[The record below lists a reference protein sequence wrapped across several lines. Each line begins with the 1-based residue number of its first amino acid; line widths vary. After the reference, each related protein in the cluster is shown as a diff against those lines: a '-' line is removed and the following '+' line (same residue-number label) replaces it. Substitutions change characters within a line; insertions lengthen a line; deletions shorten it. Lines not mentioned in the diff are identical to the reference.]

1 MKIFGKEFKVDKRK
15 VVKGISSVVIMGV
28 GACSSVAVKKIV
40 KPHVPKTGNKFTD
53 FAIGVGVASIA
64 AVVEYKVISA
74 YEEMTYPLID
84 ELFDAIEE
92 GKRAGE
98 TYTGEVMHDQ
108 QPPMQA
114 VSFADPDTANYALDQ
129 IRKQLDRAGFVSLWY
144 LLNVLDKDKVTSTIS
159 EADMVRYGWTDLESA
174 FVMQSVNADDEDI
187 WNLVLP
193 PCEEHEPV
201 AESVTKYEEDGTVYI
216 NTNGVENA
224 N

>member
-15 VVKGISSVVIMGV
+15 VVKGISSVVIMGA

-40 KPHVPKTGNKFTD
+40 KPHIPKTGNKFTD

-64 AVVEYKVISA
+64 AVVEYKVINA

-84 ELFDAIEE
+84 SIFDAIEE
-92 GKRAGE
+92 SKHQIVEGTPVE
-98 TYTGEVMHDQ
+98 D

-129 IRKQLDRAGFVSLWY
+129 IRSQLDRAGFVSLWY

-174 FVMQSVNADDEDI
+174 FVMQSVNSDDEDI

>member
-15 VVKGISSVVIMGV
+15 VVKGISSVVIMGA

-40 KPHVPKTGNKFTD
+40 KPHIPKTGNKFTD

-64 AVVEYKVISA
+64 AVVEYKVINA

-84 ELFDAIEE
+84 SIFDAIEE
-92 GKRAGE
+92 GKHQIVEGTPVDE
-98 TYTGEVMHDQ
+98 

-129 IRKQLDRAGFVSLWY
+129 IRKQLDHAGFVSLWY

-159 EADMVRYGWTDLESA
+159 EADIVRYGWTDLESA
-174 FVMQSVNADDEDI
+174 FVMQSVNAEGDDI

-201 AESVTKYEEDGTVYI
+201 EEAVTKYEEDGTVYI